1 VCPHPLTATRNI
13 LLLSGSTPA
22 QATDEQDV
30 RTISK
35 SIKTLANAVELWA
48 NAHQGKYPTSRE
60 FYSDEFLK
68 YVKKVDPAEAKNNLC
83 CTLSGR
89 SFIYQRLQAEKNFIV
104 SCPRPIFE
112 ALPLTRT
119 SRAAGPKRGCSA
131 TGWTCSGRPGDRSL
145 FP

>member
-1 VCPHPLTATRNI
+1 MKRCIVIAACLFLISI
-13 LLLSGSTPA
+13 LAFVSTPA

-48 NAHQGKYPTSRE
+48 NAHHGKYPTSRE

-83 CTLSGR
+83 CPLSGR
-89 SFIYQRLQAEKNFIV
+89 SFIYQRLQDEKNFIV
-104 SCPRPIFE
+104 SCPRPYNYGMKKIYYE
-112 ALPLTRT
+112 RKQGIVVQIPVE
-119 SRAAGPKRGCSA
+119 K
-131 TGWTCSGRPGDRSL
+131 
-145 FP
+145 

>member
-1 VCPHPLTATRNI
+1 MKPGIVIAACLCLVIGI
-13 LLLSGSTPA
+13 LAWGIVPA

-68 YVKKVDPAEAKNNLC
+68 FVKKVDPKEAKNNLC
-83 CTLSGR
+83 CPLSGR
-89 SFIYQRLQAEKNFIV
+89 SFIYQRLQDEKNFIV
-104 SCPRPIFE
+104 SCPRPYNYGMKKIYYE
-112 ALPLTRT
+112 RKQGIVVQVPAE
-119 SRAAGPKRGCSA
+119 K
-131 TGWTCSGRPGDRSL
+131 
-145 FP
+145 